1 MIEFSRKSLTNR
13 IDAPCLRMQAG
24 GLQSQALGEFH
35 SKALECPCAYRLAV
49 CLWGLPTYYLSA
61 SKSVLAGRQR
71 GCPSRQEAERRREK
85 GRGGSCV
92 RGRVTHRVCAHSEQ
106 HRMCC
111 ATYHRG
117 HSRKLP
123 AGVKRWLQ
131 SLFGVVDAH
140 LKQHVRCN
148 ANSCSL
154 KMFYRW

>member
-123 AGVKRWLQ
+123 AGEEGGGCQALIAKPVWCGWRTPQ
-131 SLFGVVDAH
+131 TARAVQR
-140 LKQHVRCN
+140 KQ
-148 ANSCSL
+148 L
-154 KMFYRW
+154 